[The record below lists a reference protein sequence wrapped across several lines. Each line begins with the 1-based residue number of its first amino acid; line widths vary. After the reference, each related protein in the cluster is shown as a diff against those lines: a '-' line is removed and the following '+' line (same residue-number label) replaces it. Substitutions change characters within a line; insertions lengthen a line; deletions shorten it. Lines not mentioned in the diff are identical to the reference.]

1 MHSQLNFKMRFNRK
15 KIIVVTPGIN
25 GGTISSCQRPLLF
38 GSRALCEIGL
48 LQHIA
53 RAFARHEKDSKVKVL
68 LLRRYVLSV
77 LSQLATGAYSRGLIQ
92 RELQLAIVYIIGLL
106 DVVFKIM
113 SDKPV

>member
-1 MHSQLNFKMRFNRK
+1 MTTCMHSQLNFKMRFNRK
-15 KIIVVTPGIN
+15 KRIVVTPGIN

-38 GSRALCEIGL
+38 GS
-48 LQHIA
+48 
-53 RAFARHEKDSKVKVL
+53 KVKVL

-77 LSQLATGAYSRGLIQ
+77 LSQLVTRAYSRGLIQ

-106 DVVFKIM
+106 DVVFKIIM